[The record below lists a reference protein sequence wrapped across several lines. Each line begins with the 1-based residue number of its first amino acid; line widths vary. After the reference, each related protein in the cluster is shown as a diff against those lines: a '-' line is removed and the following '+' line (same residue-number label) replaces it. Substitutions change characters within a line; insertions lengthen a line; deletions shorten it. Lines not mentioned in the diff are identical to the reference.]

1 MKFSDF
7 AKAGGRLFQNEYAS
21 GDWNAIDDRTG
32 FRHKAS
38 ELSRQWDGLYVLDP
52 EERHPQDFL
61 RVSPDKVRVPW
72 TRPDNSTAPTDP
84 VTVTQAD
91 IRSRGEA

>member
-7 AKAGGRLFQNEYAS
+7 AKSGGQVFQNEYVS

-38 ELSRQWDGLYVLDP
+38 ELQRQWDGLRVKDP

-61 RVSPDKVRVPW
+61 RVRPDKVRVPW
-72 TRPDNSTAPTDP
+72 SRPDNSDADAPLVVVSPTG
-84 VTVTQAD
+84 